1 MKVIKNN
8 FENNNENI
16 RREIECTNCKSILE
30 YENKDIISERCING
44 KQYIICPCCNYIIIL
59 NNFIPRYSKKNLI
72 PYDKETNNSLYSICP
87 NCGVNKFTR
96 LQLIPDNVY
105 ACLSCGFEMEME
117 E

>member
-59 NNFIPRYSKKNLI
+59 NNKSSAGKNNFKLI
-72 PYDKETNNSLYSICP
+72 MK
-87 NCGVNKFTR
+87 
-96 LQLIPDNVY
+96 
-105 ACLSCGFEMEME
+105 GFVRK
-117 E
+117 